1 MPRRNVFIDSNFR
14 SISIQIRGGK
24 RRKELE
30 TNLNKFK
37 KNNVTLNKF
46 YISNNVTT

>member
-1 MPRRNVFIDSNFR
+1 MYSEIR
-14 SISIQIRGGK
+14 ISDQFLSELGGGGG

-30 TNLNKFK
+30 INLNKFK